1 LASDIS
7 NIIKSEIVNTLESL
21 LSVSAKII
29 SSDLVQNDD
38 FGQEQC
44 INVESKFEYS
54 NTESN
59 WNFFIPTIS
68 GAKFEYL
75 MLGGIADLKDT
86 IDDEIAD
93 AVKEI
98 ISTIC
103 GSIVTNVNA
112 QGFPDISDTKFSLTD
127 SKIVQCNTQE
137 NNQHLYKLIVA
148 LNDEE
153 IPLFINFDDTS
164 FPFVEALSS
173 DMSVE
178 NNTESN
184 NENLAAVA
192 PANGSVIASLLG
204 EDSVDNLRLL
214 FDIKLRLSVRLG
226 TKVCLLRDVI
236 SWDIGEIIELTQM
249 LSEPLDILVNGVV
262 IGAGEAV
269 IVDGKFGVKIK
280 YIGKE
285 KIN

>member
-1 LASDIS
+1 MASDIS
-7 NIIKSEIVNTLESL
+7 NIIKSEIINTLESL
-21 LSVSAKII
+21 LSVSAKITD
-29 SSDLVQNDD
+29 SSLIENDN
-38 FGQEQC
+38 FAEEQC

-54 NTESN
+54 NTEST
-59 WNFFIPTIS
+59 WNFFIPTIT

-75 MLGGIADLKDT
+75 MLGGIADLKES

-98 ISTIC
+98 VSTIC
-103 GSIVTNVNA
+103 GSIVTNINA
-112 QGFPDISDTKFSLTD
+112 QGFQDISDTKFSLTD
-127 SKIVQCNTQE
+127 SKIVQCNTQTG
-137 NNQHLYKLIVA
+137 NNNLYKITISI
-148 LNDEE
+148 NDED
-153 IPLFINFDDTS
+153 IPIFINFDDS
-164 FPFVEALSS
+164 ISPFVESLSNNTNNQNKTE
-173 DMSVE
+173 VVEE
-178 NNTESN
+178 NNSAN
-184 NENLAAVA
+184 SG
-192 PANGSVIASLLG
+192 NGSVIASLLG

>member
-1 LASDIS
+1 MASDIS

-29 SSDLVQNDD
+29 DSSLIENDN
-38 FGQEQC
+38 FAEEQC

-54 NTESN
+54 NTDSI
-59 WNFFIPTIS
+59 WNFYIPTIT

-75 MLGGIADLKDT
+75 MLGGIADLKESL
-86 IDDEIAD
+86 DDEIAD

-98 ISTIC
+98 VSTIC

-112 QGFPDISDTKFSLTD
+112 QGFDDISDTKFSLTD
-127 SKIVQCNTQE
+127 SKIVQCNTQTG
-137 NNQHLYKLIVA
+137 NKHLYKLIISI
-148 LNDEE
+148 NDEE
-153 IPLFINFDDTS
+153 IPIFINFDDTTL
-164 FPFVEALSS
+164 PFVESLSS
-173 DMSVE
+173 NVDTQDTTEVVQD
-178 NNTESN
+178 NNTNSG
-184 NENLAAVA
+184 
-192 PANGSVIASLLG
+192 NGSVIASLLG

-249 LSEPLDILVNGVV
+249 LSEPLDILVNNVV